1 MKDTKGF
8 TLIELLIVV
17 TIIMLIAGLV
27 GQNVFKRLGKGKQAV
42 AKAQI
47 DMLSASLKDVRL
59 DTGRYPGT
67 QEGLQAL
74 VQNPGVENWDGPY
87 PEKKVIPKDPWG
99 KPYQY
104 QSPGQQGEF
113 DLYSYGKDGSPG
125 GEGEDKDIVSW
136 E

>member
-1 MKDTKGF
+1 MKDKSGF

-47 DMLSASLKDVRL
+47 EMLAASLKDFRL

-67 QEGLQAL
+67 QEGLAAL